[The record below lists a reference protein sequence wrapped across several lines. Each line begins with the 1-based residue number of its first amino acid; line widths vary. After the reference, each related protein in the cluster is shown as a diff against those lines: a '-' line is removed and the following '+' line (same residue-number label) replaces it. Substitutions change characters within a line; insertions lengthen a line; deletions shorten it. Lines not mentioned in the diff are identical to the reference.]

1 MSVIDA
7 NDSHL
12 ELAHVLFIDIVGYS
26 KRLTNEQTA
35 LVRKLNEIVRQTEEC
50 RAAEAAGK
58 LIRLPTGDG
67 MALAFFTSPD
77 APVRCA
83 IELAKADQ
91 ADPKLE
97 LRMGIH
103 TGPVDQVADV
113 NERSN
118 VAGAGINI
126 AQRVM
131 DCGDAGHILLS
142 KRTADDLGQY
152 GRWQPDLHDLG
163 EVEVKH
169 GLRLAVVNF
178 HGKDFGNA
186 ALPQKIAAQRQEQTS
201 ASELEKKRARRKW
214 RLLVVTFLAA
224 LAVAIAASIIAYR
237 MSGQLGQ
244 EELVRKAASLIP
256 DKSVAVLPFEN
267 LINDPANAFL
277 STGIQDEILTRLSK
291 IAALKVISRT
301 STKHYESKPNNL
313 AEIAKQL
320 GVATILE
327 GSVQKVGERIRVN
340 VQLIKATSDA
350 HLWAETYDRELIDV
364 LAVES
369 QVASEIASALRAA
382 LTPEEKA
389 RLDERPTDNPEA
401 YALYLRAL
409 EVLNQASDLR
419 GPWEEAEAFLE
430 KAVALDPKF
439 AVARVGVANLTLSL
453 FLVFEPRPEF
463 KTRAWTEIQETL
475 RLNPNM
481 GEAHEA
487 LGLYFDRIDLNYEA
501 AQKEYEIARSTMPN
515 NSTLIRRIGLMHR
528 RQGRWREGL
537 AEVERA
543 ASLDP
548 RNLLSLGWLSGT
560 YQDLHNWRAGEET
573 ERRCLALALTGSPQQ
588 VAEFKIRVGFPHFF
602 GTGDGS
608 LLQQAMAEVPA
619 DLDPGGLFTLLRY
632 QACMLLHD
640 FDAAEKALERSPL
653 TVIEDPWGAPVAKS
667 FLQGCIAAARG
678 DSGRAKTLFEAALP
692 QAENEV
698 KEHPNTASRHG
709 QLGIV
714 YAGLGRKEDALREGR
729 RALELLPESKD
740 AYYGVDISNMF
751 ALICARLGERDLA
764 IPLIER
770 LLTTPRGVGLQEL
783 RSSPDWDPLR
793 DDPRFQKILASPEPK
808 VMYN

>member
-1 MSVIDA
+1 MSVVDA

-12 ELAHVLFIDIVGYS
+12 ELGHVLFIDIVGYS

-35 LVRKLNEIVRQTEEC
+35 LVKKLNEIVRQTEEC

-58 LIRLPTGDG
+58 LIRIPTGDG

-103 TGPVDQVADV
+103 TGPVDQVSDV

-169 GLRLAVVNF
+169 GLRLGVVNF

-186 ALPQKIAAQRQEQTS
+186 ALPQKIAARRQEQTT
-201 ASELEKKRARRKW
+201 ASQVEKKRTRRKR
-214 RLLVVTFLAA
+214 RLLAVTFLAA
-224 LAVAIAASIIAYR
+224 LAVAIVVSIIAYR
-237 MSGQLGQ
+237 MSRQLSQ

-256 DKSVAVLPFEN
+256 EKSVAVLPFEN
-267 LINDPANAFL
+267 LIRDPENAFL

-301 STKHYESKPNNL
+301 STKQYESRPGNL
-313 AEIAKQL
+313 SDIAKQL

-327 GSVQKVGERIRVN
+327 GSVQKVGAKIRVN

-369 QVASEIASALRAA
+369 EVATEIASALRAA
-382 LTPEEKA
+382 LSPEEKA
-389 RLDERPTDNPEA
+389 RIDERPTNNPEA
-401 YALYLRAL
+401 YALYLRGR
-409 EVLNQASDLR
+409 EVLDQAADIR
-419 GPWEEAEAFLE
+419 GEIERGAGLYEQAI
-430 KAVALDPKF
+430 ALDPKF
-439 AVARVGVANLTLSL
+439 ALAHAQLATITASL
-453 FLVFEPRPEF
+453 FLVFEPREAF
-463 KTRAWTEIQETL
+463 KIKARAAAEESL
-475 RLNPNM
+475 RLKPEL
-481 GEAHEA
+481 GEGHMA

-501 AQKEYEIARSTMPN
+501 AAKEYEIARSSMPN
-515 NSTLIRRIGLMHR
+515 DSVLIRRIGLMHR
-528 RQGRWREGL
+528 RQGHWREGL
-537 AEVERA
+537 AGIERA

-548 RNLLSLGWLSGT
+548 HNLLSLGWLSGT
-560 YQDLHNWRAGEET
+560 YQDLHNWAAGEEMD
-573 ERRCLALALTGSPQQ
+573 RRCLAVALTGSPQQ
-588 VAEFKIRVGFPHFF
+588 VAEQTFFLGFSHFY
-602 GTGDGS
+602 GTGDAS

-619 DLDPGGLFTLLRY
+619 DLDPGGLFTQFRY
-632 QACMLLHD
+632 RANMYLHD
-640 FDAAEKALERSPL
+640 FDAAEKALDRSPL
-653 TVIEDPWGAPVAKS
+653 TVFENPWGAPVAKS
-667 FLQGCIAAARG
+667 FLQGCVAAARG
-678 DSGRAKTLFEAALP
+678 DSARARLLFEAALP
-692 QAENEV
+692 HAENEV
-698 KEHPNTASRHG
+698 KEHPETASRHA
-709 QLGIV
+709 QLGVV
-714 YAGLGRKEDALREGR
+714 YADLGRKEDALREGR
-729 RALELLPESKD
+729 HALALLPESKD
-740 AYYGVDISNMF
+740 AYYGVDITNMF
-751 ALICARLGERDLA
+751 ALICARLADGDLA

-770 LLTTPRGVGLQEL
+770 LLTTPRGLGLQEL

-793 DDPRFQKILASPEPK
+793 NDPRFQKILANPEPK
-808 VMYN
+808 VIYN